1 MRRAIPWILVLAG
14 VLTVM
19 ITPGQAAAPAAM
31 EQALQ
36 RMHAQFVE
44 AFVDSEGFG
53 VTRSPP
59 MMRLMMKNSG
69 TAVGDTG
76 LCVMS
81 VELIGIAKH
90 DPPVAYPPSP
100 FSGFQHTDRNE
111 DSPDSGQTRD
121 LTASEREA
129 VRMLSE
135 GWQLIVKSEGDEVRV
150 TGPIRAR
157 SSCLECH
164 KQRKTGDVLGALGYR
179 MGQLIGPAGSQFC
192 GRYAT
197 VSQDAPEPLP
207 PEPLPPEPLP

>member
-1 MRRAIPWILVLAG
+1 MAW
-14 VLTVM
+14 
-19 ITPGQAAAPAAM
+19 ITPGQAAAPAAT

-59 MMRLMMKNSG
+59 MMRLMMKNNG

-90 DPPVAYPPSP
+90 DPPVVYPPSP
-100 FSGFQHTDRNE
+100 FSGFQHTDRKE
-111 DSPDSGQTRD
+111 DSPSSGETRD

-129 VRMLSE
+129 VRMLTE

-179 MGQLIGPAGSQFC
+179 MGKLIGPAGSQFC
-192 GRYAT
+192 GLYADAP
-197 VSQDAPEPLP
+197 QNAPEPLP
-207 PEPLPPEPLP
+207 PEPLP